1 MNVVFRL
8 AQVPAELAAGGPL
21 GPVDAAADHPAAFVF
36 MTILLLMF
44 AVGRVAKETRTSVK
58 WSSFLHLW
66 MVAYLVTLAF
76 LMSVTT
82 AMALVVLIDEKGQP
96 RANFVPPS
104 FLSMAAV
111 VAGVFGFEFL
121 FRKFIIGFGEN
132 QSGFGNHATEFC
144 GSGGCSHVEK
154 GSGRV
159 GSNPAA
165 IGSRRSPPPTS
176 S

>member
-1 MNVVFRL
+1 
-8 AQVPAELAAGGPL
+8 
-21 GPVDAAADHPAAFVF
+21 

-132 QSGFGNHATEFC
+132 QLNLGTTLQNFVDQAVAATLKKEA
-144 GSGGCSHVEK
+144 GG
-154 GSGRV
+154 
-159 GSNPAA
+159 
-165 IGSRRSPPPTS
+165 
-176 S
+176 

>member
-104 FLSMAAV
+104 FLSMAAA
-111 VAGVFGFEFL
+111 VAASSALSSSFASSS
-121 FRKFIIGFGEN
+121 
-132 QSGFGNHATEFC
+132 SGSAKISWIWEP
-144 GSGGCSHVEK
+144 
-154 GSGRV
+154 RYR
-159 GSNPAA
+159 
-165 IGSRRSPPPTS
+165 ILWIRRLQPR
-176 S
+176 